1 MSETYRTTGIILGR
15 TGFREHDLRVS
26 VLTADR
32 GKLLLVA
39 RGGKKLR
46 SKLAAHL
53 EPFSLT
59 EIMAVRGKTYDY
71 AGAAVSQR
79 CHVSL
84 KTDFDKIAATGR
96 VLGMIDRAVK
106 EGSADA
112 GLFELVEEFL
122 REMDEPLATGMPNL
136 LADLALLKFI
146 NKAGYRP
153 QLRECVICKEKLK
166 PGGNRFD
173 LNRNGAAHSSC
184 TSGKLTLEMSD
195 DCVKVLRLADE
206 QSLSRLTKLKISN
219 KLQCEIK
226 KFVESSIGY
235 HIL

>member
-1 MSETYRTTGIILGR
+1 MSETYRTTGIVIAR
-15 TGFREHDLRVS
+15 SGFREHDLRVS

-53 EPFSLT
+53 EPFSLA

-71 AGAAVSQR
+71 AGAAISQR
-79 CHVSL
+79 CHISL
-84 KTDFDKIAATGR
+84 KSDFDKIAATGR
-96 VLGMIDRAVK
+96 VLGTIDRVVK
-106 EGSADA
+106 EGLIDA
-112 GLFELVEEFL
+112 GLFELVDEFL
-122 REMDEPLATGMPNL
+122 REMDRPLARDSADL
-136 LADLALLKFI
+136 LSDLALLKFI

-153 QLRECVICKEKLK
+153 QLRECVICKEKLR

-173 LNRNGAAHSSC
+173 LTRNGVAHPACASAIPAF
-184 TSGKLTLEMSD
+184 EMSD

-226 KFVESSIGY
+226 KFVESLIAY